1 LEDVSHGGGV
11 QMAGVEEAE
20 VMTEVEDITEM
31 EVRIGIKGMMN
42 DVRKKRKES
51 ITTTPAT

>member
-1 LEDVSHGGGV
+1 MEDVSHGGGV